1 MSGVSLGVP
10 NALALTLSFSC
21 LTLLLIFII
30 SHVVEML
37 FEAFSDRPIAY
48 KVIKE
53 VVVLLSLQNMDQF
66 AGIR

>member
-21 LTLLLIFII
+21 LTFLLIFII
-30 SHVVEML
+30 SDIAEML

-48 KVIKE
+48 KVIEE
-53 VVVLLSLQNMDQF
+53 VVVLLSLQNIDQF

>member
-30 SHVVEML
+30 SHVAEML

>member
-30 SHVVEML
+30 SYVAEML